1 MADRELLPL
10 APPPGPSLG
19 SGEWRIDS
27 WTQTGWEEL
36 AGFFDQESAEAVLA
50 QMRQREPDSMFR
62 IVHRLQPDT
71 ETDVPRI
78 GATGEIRTKPA
89 VRRTSPPRRGRRMS
103 APFDQGPVQRIART
117 TGALG
122 LVALVALACAARWGA
137 MPLSDGSRSTAGG
150 LVLATT
156 GSQSPEADA
165 ALVPTVLTGR
175 WSTAGGDCANS
186 AVLFQPHRELRVAS
200 DGSVQA
206 LSIESYATETDGSV
220 HIVFS
225 GGSTATYQVEA
236 DRLVLAR
243 ARVSRID
250 IAARDPLVLSRCDL
264 QGGPEITTETIEPT
278 TLPNAPSD
286 AFRLAVRVGDDLAA
300 TLALARGMRT
310 AQPVSAGMATA
321 PLHWVVIH
329 GRAVLVSKLVAV
341 GADPNAMTGDGQT
354 MLSLA
359 VHRQD
364 VATVEALI
372 AAGAD
377 PARANR
383 DGTLP
388 LDLAAE
394 TDNQLLID
402 ILFAAGN

>member
-1 MADRELLPL
+1 MADREFRPS

-27 WTQTGWEEL
+27 WAQTGWEEL
-36 AGFFDQESAEAVLA
+36 AGFFDQESAEMVLA
-50 QMRQREPDSMFR
+50 QLQRREPNSMFR

-71 ETDVPRI
+71 ETAVPRI
-78 GATGEIRTKPA
+78 GATGEKRTRPTRQ
-89 VRRTSPPRRGRRMS
+89 RRALPPPS
-103 APFDQGPVQRIART
+103 DQGTVQRLART

-137 MPLSDGSRSTAGG
+137 SPLSDGSRSTASGLAISAPGG
-150 LVLATT
+150 SV
-156 GSQSPEADA
+156 PEGDP
-165 ALVPTVLTGR
+165 ALVPEVLAGR
-175 WSTAGGDCANS
+175 WSTAGGDCASS

-206 LSIESYATETDGSV
+206 LSIDSYVSEVDGTVRIS
-220 HIVFS
+220 FA
-225 GGSTATYQVEA
+225 GGFTATYTAEA
-236 DRLVLAR
+236 DRLVLTR

-250 IAARDPLVLSRCDL
+250 IAAQDPLVLSRCDPL
-264 QGGPEITTETIEPT
+264 GGPVIAATSIEPT
-278 TLPNAPSD
+278 QLPNTPTD

-310 AQPVSAGMATA
+310 AQPVASGMSTA

-329 GRAVLVSKLVAV
+329 GRSVLVSKLVTV
-341 GADPNAMTGDGQT
+341 GADPNAMADNGLT

-359 VHRQD
+359 VQRQD

-372 AAGAD
+372 TAGAD
-377 PARANR
+377 PGRTNR
-383 DGTLP
+383 NGTLP
-388 LDLAAE
+388 LDLAAAS
-394 TDNQLLID
+394 DNQLLID